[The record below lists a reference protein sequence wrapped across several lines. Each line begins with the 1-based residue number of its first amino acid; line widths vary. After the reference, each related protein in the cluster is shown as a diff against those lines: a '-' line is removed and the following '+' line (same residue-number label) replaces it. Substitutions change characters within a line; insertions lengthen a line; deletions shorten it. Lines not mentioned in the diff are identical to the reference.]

1 MYLRKLSYLF
11 AILLLVFTFAPP
23 VFAQE
28 EEDDV
33 LKADFVHFYDDL
45 TMEKVSKL
53 YWKLGKLDINNDG
66 HVDNFLMINECDI
79 YKDYYYNEFEWA
91 TVRQQAKI
99 FLRDNRE
106 DFPVRFKYVQPLR
119 LTEYDEATGM
129 FGIHPD
135 YQIKGYRKFEVL
147 SSDFSEQVCTVKA
160 NTNIDYYPRIMLVE
174 LTQPLTLRE
183 IPVSPK
189 RAQEYVKMKMESF
202 NNLREANKTKE
213 NLYEFRDAYIV
224 MKIKMFSYKGE
235 HTIINGW
242 MRAAVY
248 GMLEGFEIYADPDHN
263 TLLYFENYI
272 REQDDTRPVNVR
284 LKEQY
289 EALRRKR
296 GDVIEDEPQA
306 EEQAEDAL
314 KEVVEEEPSNSLMDL
329 KADPQ

>member
-1 MYLRKLSYLF
+1 
-11 AILLLVFTFAPP
+11 
-23 VFAQE
+23 
-28 EEDDV
+28 
-33 LKADFVHFYDDL
+33 
-45 TMEKVSKL
+45 
-53 YWKLGKLDINNDG
+53 
-66 HVDNFLMINECDI
+66 
-79 YKDYYYNEFEWA
+79 
-91 TVRQQAKI
+91 
-99 FLRDNRE
+99 
-106 DFPVRFKYVQPLR
+106 
-119 LTEYDEATGM
+119 
-129 FGIHPD
+129 
-135 YQIKGYRKFEVL
+135 
-147 SSDFSEQVCTVKA
+147 
-160 NTNIDYYPRIMLVE
+160 
-174 LTQPLTLRE
+174 
-183 IPVSPK
+183 
-189 RAQEYVKMKMESF
+189 MKMESF

-296 GDVIEDEPQA
+296 GDVIEDEPEA
-306 EEQAEDAL
+306 EEQVEDAA
-314 KEVVEEEPSNSLMDL
+314 KEVVVEEEPSNSLMDL